1 MHLTTKSRRQ
11 LGRPLKV
18 GLLTA
23 GILLALSGA
32 VIVYQPSEPVKA
44 PEPQWL
50 PVEPKPMIL
59 RLGLVGRLEPASLV
73 TFTAPFDGT
82 VQEKLVEEGLR
93 VKRGQALLRLDTA
106 QLEIQ
111 LREALSSLLKAKR
124 AVHDLEHWP
133 QGLEVARVRRTVASV
148 QMNLNDT
155 ELKLAETSTLLAR
168 GIVPRMEV
176 DALEQQAKA
185 QRIDLAA
192 AQAELQEVLSK
203 GNGENRQIAE
213 MELANATAK
222 YDALRTLQ
230 ARRELT
236 APFAGIVM
244 RVPGAA
250 SDKPTEPVQ
259 RGARTSQGQPLFGLA
274 NLEQL
279 RVVAKVEEV
288 DINQIQEGQPVEIT
302 GDGFDGIALSGNVAS
317 VGSQVVTSDLP
328 GSAGVS
334 YEVMVT
340 MPPLTAEQQKHLK
353 LGMSAKL
360 SIVIYQNDSAI
371 VIPPEAIRKEGQQLF
386 VEYSDAEDKEAQR
399 VTVKAGRVTTEGV
412 EVFGL
417 KPGYVQKTLRP

>member
-1 MHLTTKSRRQ
+1 M
-11 LGRPLKV
+11 
-18 GLLTA
+18 GLLSA
-23 GILLALSGA
+23 SILLALSSA
-32 VIVYQPSEPVKA
+32 IVVYQPSEPTKVS
-44 PEPQWL
+44 ESQWL

-73 TFTAPFDGT
+73 IFAAPFDGT
-82 VQEKLVEEGLR
+82 VQEKLVEEGQR
-93 VKRGQALLRLDTA
+93 VKRGQVLLRLDTA

-111 LREALSSLLKAKR
+111 LREALSNLLKAKR
-124 AVHDLEHWP
+124 TVHDLAHWS
-133 QGLEVARVRRTVASV
+133 QGLEVARVRRSMASI
-148 QMNLNDT
+148 QMNLNDI
-155 ELKLAETSTLLAR
+155 ELKLAETRTLLAR
-168 GIVPRMEV
+168 GIVPRIEV

-185 QRIDLAA
+185 QRLDLTA
-192 AQAELQEVLSK
+192 AQAELQEALSK
-203 GNGENRQIAE
+203 GDGENRQIAE

-222 YDALRTLQ
+222 YEALLTLQ

-244 RVPGAA
+244 RVPGVV

-259 RGARTSQGQPLFGLA
+259 RGARASQGQPLFGLA

-288 DINQIQEGQPVEIT
+288 DINQVQEGQSVEIT
-302 GDGFDGIALSGNVAS
+302 GDGFDGITLRGNVAS

-328 GSAGVS
+328 GSGIT
-334 YEVMVT
+334 YEVMVA

-371 VIPPEAIRKEGQQLF
+371 VIPPEAIQKEGRQLF
-386 VEYSDAEDKEAQR
+386 VEYSDAEGKAAQR
-399 VTVKAGRVTTEGV
+399 VMVKAGRVTAEGV

-417 KPGYVQKTLRP
+417 KFGYVRKTIRP